1 MSTDV
6 ERTIQGGEEDEGV
19 FQIAARRCQRCGG
32 LLTSRAGLRDGYGPC
47 CLRKMQEEEA
57 RKRAMK
63 NQISLFQ
70 DENEEESGHGDNS
83 DG

>member
-1 MSTDV
+1 M
-6 ERTIQGGEEDEGV
+6 ERARIFTGGEDEEVV
-19 FQIAARRCQRCGG
+19 FQIRARRCQRCGG

-47 CLRKMQEEEA
+47 CLRKMQEEAA

-70 DENEEESGHGDNS
+70 EEEEEEP
-83 DG
+83 

>member
-1 MSTDV
+1 M
-6 ERTIQGGEEDEGV
+6 ERARIFTGGEDEAVV
-19 FQIAARRCQRCGG
+19 FQIQARRCQRCGG

-47 CLRKMQEEEA
+47 CLRKMQEEAA